1 MPAIVEIKGVHKS
14 YASPHGKLQV
24 LRGVDL
30 ELERGAM
37 TFITGRSGSGKST
50 LLHVLG
56 LLDTCDKGQIF
67 FAGENVT
74 KLSDKRTCELRNGKI
89 GFLFQFYNLLPELTV
104 LENVTLPGLIGRRKY
119 VTKRAKELFEQVE
132 LSGRIKHFP
141 HQLSGGEQQRV
152 GLVRALINDPE
163 LVLCDEPTGN
173 LDEESSDVV
182 MRLIN
187 RLNTER
193 GQTFCIV
200 THDEMIASESKNVYI
215 LRGGVLQSTSSQE
228 EIKN

>member
-1 MPAIVEIKGVHKS
+1 MTAIVEVKGVHKS

-30 ELERGAM
+30 VLERGSM

-56 LLDTCDKGQIF
+56 MLDTCDKGEIF

-74 KLSDKRTCELRNGKI
+74 KLNDKRTCELRNGRI

-104 LENVTLPGLIGRRKY
+104 LENAALPGFIGKRKN
-119 VTKRAKELFEQVE
+119 VIKRAKELLDHVE
-132 LSGRIKHFP
+132 LTDRIKHFP
-141 HQLSGGEQQRV
+141 QQLSGGEQQRV
-152 GLVRALINDPE
+152 GLVRALINEPD

-173 LDEESSDVV
+173 LDEESSDMVV
-182 MRLIN
+182 CLIK
-187 RLNTER
+187 RLNKEQ

-200 THDEMIASESKNVYI
+200 THDEVIARDSKNI
-215 LRGGVLQSTSSQE
+215 LNLRSGVLQAVL
-228 EIKN
+228 K

>member
-1 MPAIVEIKGVHKS
+1 MTAIVEVKSVHKS

-30 ELERGAM
+30 VLERGSM

-56 LLDTCDKGQIF
+56 MLDTCDKGEIF

-74 KLSDKRTCELRNGKI
+74 KLNDKRTCELRNGRI

-104 LENVTLPGLIGRRKY
+104 LENAALPGFIGKRKN
-119 VTKRAKELFEQVE
+119 VIKRAKELLDHVE
-132 LSGRIKHFP
+132 LTDRIKHFP

-152 GLVRALINDPE
+152 GLVRALINEPD

-173 LDEESSDVV
+173 LDEESSDMVV
-182 MRLIN
+182 RLIK
-187 RLNTER
+187 RLNKEQ

-200 THDEMIASESKNVYI
+200 THDEVIARDSKNI
-215 LRGGVLQSTSSQE
+215 LNLRGGVLQAAL
-228 EIKN
+228 K